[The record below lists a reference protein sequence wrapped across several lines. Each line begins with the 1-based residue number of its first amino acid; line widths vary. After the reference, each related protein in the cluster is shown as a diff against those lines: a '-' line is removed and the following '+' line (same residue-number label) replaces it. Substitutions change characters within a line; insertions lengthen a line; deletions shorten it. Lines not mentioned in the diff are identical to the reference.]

1 MMATPRFVKKLDSN
15 LGNNVFP
22 ELEQIIRI
30 PWPEKLD
37 MPQIGQCVVV
47 LRAKHILCSGPRAVQ
62 LRKIGHFSLRNL
74 VLSLK
79 VLNFYQTVLV
89 TTPVIVE

>member
-1 MMATPRFVKKLDSN
+1 MATPRFVKELDSN

-30 PWPEKLD
+30 PWTEKLD
-37 MPQIGQCVVV
+37 MPQIGQCLVV
-47 LRAKHILCSGPRAVQ
+47 LRAKHILCSGPCAVQ
-62 LRKIGHFSLRNL
+62 LRIGYFFLRNL

-79 VLNFYQTVLV
+79 LLNFYQNVLA